1 LQQIGTNM
9 KLEEKQNIEIYF
21 WKNSV
26 TESPESDSIDN
37 LIGKMAGARVFLDC
51 LRKFNSS
58 FLGKKTILELGGAR
72 MGIVHC

>member
-1 LQQIGTNM
+1 M

-58 FLGKKTILELGGAR
+58 FLGKKTILELGGGKDGHRALLKN
-72 MGIVHC
+72 